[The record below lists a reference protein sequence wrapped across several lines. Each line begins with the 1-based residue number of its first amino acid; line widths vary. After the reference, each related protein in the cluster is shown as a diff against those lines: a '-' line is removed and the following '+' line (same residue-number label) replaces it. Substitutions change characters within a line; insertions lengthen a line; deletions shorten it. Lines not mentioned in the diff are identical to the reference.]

1 MGTKLSFNYEKT
13 ISRKLKYPYEE
24 PFYCKESPS
33 EVLPLLI
40 KKYHVS
46 RYNTVTTN
54 LCDRVELSGPQDYG
68 IFPRFTIEGLNIVPY
83 DNEQNGLTITK
94 SVSDFAPGILE
105 SDLSIRN
112 AKMIVDGMITKFLV
126 DVKVLDF
133 GAIANISHSVMSYGK
148 LKATNYLKERKQKTD
163 AMKEQ
168 NLEDILVYG
177 KVVLGPSFNEKYILE
192 VANRVVKG
200 TPTKFD
206 PRYGFIDPRMFH

>member
-24 PFYCKESPS
+24 PFYCKENPS
-33 EVLPLLI
+33 EVLPILVP
-40 KKYHVS
+40 KYHVV

-54 LCDRVELSGPQDYG
+54 LCDRVQISTPQDYG

-94 SVSDFAPGILE
+94 SVADFAPGIPE

-112 AKMIVDGMITKFLV
+112 AQMIVDGMITKFLV
-126 DVKVLDF
+126 DVEILDF
-133 GAIANISHSVMSYGK
+133 GTIANLSHTVMSYGK
-148 LKATNYLKERKQKTD
+148 QKATNYLRERKDKKNIL
-163 AMKEQ
+163 KEQ

-177 KVVLGPSFNEKYILE
+177 KVVLGPSFNEKYMMK
-192 VANRVVKG
+192 VADRVVKSI
-200 TPTKFD
+200 PEKFD
-206 PRYGFIDPRMFH
+206 PRYGSISIKMF